1 MKLRT
6 LVETC
11 ITKSQLLETKGVS
24 ATTRAIIREH
34 LVAAMEVFM
43 AGSDSVTDHRALLQR
58 EIAISMALIG
68 LTDEDGDGSSILSAE
83 DITVLEALVGVLT
96 LTLLQAGRDGS
107 R

>member
-1 MKLRT
+1 
-6 LVETC
+6 
-11 ITKSQLLETKGVS
+11 
-24 ATTRAIIREH
+24 
-34 LVAAMEVFM
+34 
-43 AGSDSVTDHRALLQR
+43 
-58 EIAISMALIG
+58 MALIG